1 MCVCVYL
8 EFAAIR
14 SLWLPSFTK
23 WCESN
28 HKVKTAVDWELNCK
42 VVYIGKKN
50 RRESVHSWEKITNF
64 QLHHNCNAYS
74 SKRIASS

>member
-42 VVYIGKKN
+42 VMYHSEKEKKKKKSKQKRKN
-50 RRESVHSWEKITNF
+50 LQESE
-64 QLHHNCNAYS
+64 
-74 SKRIASS
+74 SKRKAKKSII